1 MLAVM
6 KLDPVRRTLIQ
17 LIALRDPPTDLKK
30 ASLAIGR
37 NHAYLQQFIQ
47 RGTPRRLPEEA
58 RHALAAYLGVA
69 ESALRDP
76 EDGPGEGEVPP
87 SMDMP
92 RFELPGVAAIPEVNV
107 RAAAGAG
114 ALVEAEEDGARWH
127 FPLAWLR
134 HELKARPADLR
145 IVTIDGD
152 SMEPVL
158 MSGDKVLIDLSRTVP
173 SPPGIFVLHD
183 GMGLLAKQL
192 ERLPNTERLS
202 IRSAN
207 PRYDSYERPAE
218 EVTIIGRVVW
228 FARRL

>member
-1 MLAVM
+1 MLAGM

-47 RGTPRRLPEEA
+47 RGTPRRLPEEV

-76 EDGPGEGEVPP
+76 EEGEAET
-87 SMDMP
+87 SQMP
-92 RFELPGVAAIPEVNV
+92 AFDLSRFELPGVAAIPEVNV

-158 MSGDKVLIDLSRTVP
+158 MSGDKVLIDLSRIVP

>member
-6 KLDPVRRTLIQ
+6 KLDLVRRTLIQ

-47 RGTPRRLPEEA
+47 RGTPRRLPEEV

-69 ESALRDP
+69 ESTLRDP
-76 EDGPGEGEVPP
+76 EEGEAEAVP
-87 SMDMP
+87 MP
-92 RFELPGVAAIPEVNV
+92 AFDLSRFELPGVAAIPEVNV

>member
-1 MLAVM
+1 MLATM

-47 RGTPRRLPEEA
+47 RGTPRRLPEEV
-58 RHALAAYLGVA
+58 RHALAAYLGVT

-76 EDGPGEGEVPP
+76 EEGEAEAAL
-87 SMDMP
+87 MP
-92 RFELPGVAAIPEVNV
+92 AFDLSRFELPGVAAIPEVNV

>member
-1 MLAVM
+1 MLAGM

-37 NHAYLQQFIQ
+37 NHAYLHQFIH
-47 RGTPRRLPEEA
+47 RGTPRRLPEEV

-76 EDGPGEGEVPP
+76 GDGPGEAETATEV
-87 SMDMP
+87 DLP

-218 EVTIIGRVVW
+218 EVTIIGRVIW

>member
-1 MLAVM
+1 MLATM

-47 RGTPRRLPEEA
+47 RGTPRRLPEEV
-58 RHALAAYLGVA
+58 RHALAAYLGVS
-69 ESALRDP
+69 ESTLRDP
-76 EDGPGEGEVPP
+76 EEGEAEAAP
-87 SMDMP
+87 MP
-92 RFELPGVAAIPEVNV
+92 AFDLSRFELPGVAAIPEVNV

-158 MSGDKVLIDLSRTVP
+158 MSGDKVLIDLSRTIP

>member
-1 MLAVM
+1 M

-47 RGTPRRLPEEA
+47 RGTPRRLPEAA

-76 EDGPGEGEVPP
+76 EDGPGEGDVPP

-158 MSGDKVLIDLSRTVP
+158 MSGDKVLVDLSRTLP
-173 SPPGIFVLHD
+173 SPPGIFVLDD

-192 ERLPNTERLS
+192 ERLPNTERHREYLS

-218 EVTIIGRVVW
+218 EVAIIGRVVW

>member
-1 MLAVM
+1 MLAAM

-47 RGTPRRLPEEA
+47 RGTPRRLPEEV

-76 EDGPGEGEVPP
+76 EESEAEAVP
-87 SMDMP
+87 MP
-92 RFELPGVAAIPEVNV
+92 AFDLSRFELPGVAAIPEVNV

>member
-1 MLAVM
+1 MLATM

-47 RGTPRRLPEEA
+47 RGTPRRLPEEV

-69 ESALRDP
+69 ESTLRDP
-76 EDGPGEGEVPP
+76 EEGEAEGAPIP
-87 SMDMP
+87 GFDLS

>member
-1 MLAVM
+1 M

-47 RGTPRRLPEEA
+47 RGTPRRLPEEV

-76 EDGPGEGEVPP
+76 EDGEAEAVP
-87 SMDMP
+87 MP
-92 RFELPGVAAIPEVNV
+92 AFDLSRFELPGVAAIPEVNV
-107 RAAAGAG
+107 RAAAGGG
-114 ALVEAEEDGARWH
+114 ALVEAEEDGVRWH

-158 MSGDKVLIDLSRTVP
+158 MSGDKVLVDLSRTVP
-173 SPPGIFVLHD
+173 SPPGIFVLDD